1 MEHKDEV
8 YFEVHGVNGA
18 ELEAVARSD
27 SFIVDHTPPIMTEI
41 SDNKDG
47 NRYQADKSNL
57 CLKWDFFDS
66 ESGIEKY
73 RTVIYESRHGI
84 KQKHWPASERYNETK
99 PMNSFNGKMDSTL
112 GNLNMEDGVTYS
124 LHVTAFDG
132 ALLATAHESTGVMI
146 DTTPPST
153 PKVKFGVR
161 SLRGFIST
169 KTETMLMILLQLT
182 VLIDVN
188 V

>member
-1 MEHKDEV
+1 
-8 YFEVHGVNGA
+8 
-18 ELEAVARSD
+18 
-27 SFIVDHTPPIMTEI
+27 MTEI

-47 NRYQADKSNL
+47 NRYQADKTNL
-57 CLKWDFFDS
+57 SLKWGFFDS

-153 PKVKFGVR
+153 PKVNI
-161 SLRGFIST
+161 SLT
-169 KTETMLMILLQLT
+169 KLS
-182 VLIDVN
+182 
-188 V
+188 